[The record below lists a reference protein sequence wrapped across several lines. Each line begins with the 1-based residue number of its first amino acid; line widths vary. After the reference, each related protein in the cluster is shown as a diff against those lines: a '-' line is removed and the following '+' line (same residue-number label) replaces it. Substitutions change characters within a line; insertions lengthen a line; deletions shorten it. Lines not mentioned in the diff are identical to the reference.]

1 MSFPPSPQNHVVKV
15 HSLYAHYEMPGIKNW
30 EIVEYKETHYERVH
44 SNIDACILFCI
55 CEYLYMCV
63 FVCFYVCVCVCCGGR
78 QGFNDQEIV
87 ALSGAHALGRCH
99 TDRYVCLWLWLWLW
113 LWI

>member
-1 MSFPPSPQNHVVKV
+1 MNESTATLTPVYFSVSV
-15 HSLYAHYEMPGIKNW
+15 
-30 EIVEYKETHYERVH
+30 
-44 SNIDACILFCI
+44 NICTSVCL
-55 CEYLYMCV
+55 CV
-63 FVCFYVCVCVCCGGR
+63 FACVCVCCGGR